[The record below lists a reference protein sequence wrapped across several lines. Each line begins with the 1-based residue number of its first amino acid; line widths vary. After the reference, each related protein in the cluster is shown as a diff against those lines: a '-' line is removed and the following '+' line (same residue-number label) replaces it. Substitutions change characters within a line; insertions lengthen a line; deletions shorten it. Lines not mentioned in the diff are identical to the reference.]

1 MRHDRAVALPL
12 REILGALGSTLAPAL
27 CWSCRGPAAGRG
39 PLCRTCERLLPWLD
53 PQVPEPEVPAGGL
66 PALDRAWAP
75 LSYEG
80 VARDLV
86 HALKFA
92 GAAGVAPAMA
102 RQACDALPPRAFP
115 PRARIVP
122 VPADRGRRRRRG
134 FDHAEALAAA
144 LSELTGLPVARALE
158 RERAQRTGQRGLGRA
173 ERLRGSGISVRARG
187 PAPPA
192 CVLVDDVLTTGA
204 TARACARTLRAGGA
218 SSVFFV
224 AYCRV
229 L

>member
-1 MRHDRAVALPL
+1 MAPSL
-12 REILGALGSTLAPAL
+12 RELLEIVGAALVPPL
-27 CWSCRGPAAGRG
+27 CWSCRGPAPARS
-39 PLCRTCERLLPWLD
+39 PLCLACERLLPWLD
-53 PQVPEPEVPAGGL
+53 PQVPAAKVAGAGEHPA
-66 PALDRAWAP
+66 PLDRAWAP

-86 HALKFA
+86 HALKFS
-92 GAAGVAPAMA
+92 AAPGVAPGMA

-115 PRARIVP
+115 AGSRLVP
-122 VPADRGRRRRRG
+122 VPADPGRLRRRG
-134 FDHAEALAAA
+134 FDHADALAAA
-144 LSELTGLPVARALE
+144 FSELTGLPVARALK
-158 RERAQRTGQRGLGRA
+158 RERASRGGQRGLGRP
-173 ERLRGSGISVRARG
+173 ERLRGEGIAVRSAG

-204 TARACARTLRAGGA
+204 TACACSQALRHNGA
-218 SSVFFV
+218 NSVFFV

>member
-1 MRHDRAVALPL
+1 MPPSPRKLV
-12 REILGALGSTLAPAL
+12 EILGAIVAPAL
-27 CWSCRGPAAGRG
+27 CWSCRGPARAGS
-39 PLCRTCERLLPWLD
+39 PLCPGCEGLLPWLD
-53 PQVPEPEVPAGGL
+53 PQVPPSRIAAGG
-66 PALDRAWAP
+66 PRSLDRAWAP

-86 HALKFA
+86 HALKFS

-102 RQACDALPPRAFP
+102 RQACDALPPRAF
-115 PRARIVP
+115 ALGFHLVP

-134 FDHAEALAAA
+134 FDHAEALAGA
-144 LSELTGLPVARALE
+144 LSELTGLPVSPVLDRRPAPRP
-158 RERAQRTGQRGLGRA
+158 GQRGLGRP
-173 ERLRGSGISVRARG
+173 ERLQGRGITVRAAR

-192 CVLVDDVLTTGA
+192 CVLVDDVMTTGA
-204 TARACARTLRAGGA
+204 TARACARSLRANGA
-218 SSVFFV
+218 NSVVFV

>member
-1 MRHDRAVALPL
+1 MAPSPF
-12 REILGALGSTLAPAL
+12 EILEMVGAALVPPL
-27 CWSCRGPAAGRG
+27 CWSCRGPAPARS
-39 PLCRTCERLLPWLD
+39 PLCRSCERLLPWLD
-53 PQVPEPEVPAGGL
+53 PQVPPAKVAATGER
-66 PALDRAWAP
+66 PAPLDRAWAP

-92 GAAGVAPAMA
+92 AAPRVAPAMA

-115 PRARIVP
+115 AGSSLVP
-122 VPADRGRRRRRG
+122 VPADRVRRRRRG
-134 FDHAEALAAA
+134 FDHAEALAGA
-144 LSELTGLPVARALE
+144 LAELTGLPVARVLR
-158 RERAQRTGQRGLGRA
+158 RERAPRGGQRGLGRP
-173 ERLRGSGISVRARG
+173 ERLRGEGIAVRAAG
-187 PAPPA
+187 PSPPA

-204 TARACARTLRAGGA
+204 TACACAKALRRNGA
-218 SSVFFV
+218 NSVFFV